1 MELPWPTLLKLR
13 INVKKSEN
21 SFRNQANVDM
31 VFWMVFSAVH
41 IKITA
46 SGHQDRGVRA
56 GVLVPE
62 QTHNQHFMD
71 FNYEVFRYQNLSK

>member
-1 MELPWPTLLKLR
+1 
-13 INVKKSEN
+13 
-21 SFRNQANVDM
+21 M
-31 VFWMVFSAVH
+31 VFWMAFSAVH

-62 QTHNQHFMD
+62 QTHNQHSVMD
-71 FNYEVFRYQNLSK
+71 FIYDIFRYQNLSK